1 MRQPLIDSSLFD
13 IVWIDLDDTL
23 IDFRANS
30 RAALAGLHAST
41 PQLSGLW
48 DSAEEWTK
56 AYEDHNHR
64 LWAAYNRAE
73 ITRDTLR
80 LHRFLNPLMEAGMA
94 EDEARRLA
102 PALDPAYLDLLA
114 QQKRLVPGALALLE
128 RLRGAGLR
136 CGVLSNGFKEVQ
148 YRKMDVAGLTPY
160 IDLTV
165 LSDDIGVNK
174 PDARLYCYAMGRAG
188 VTDPS
193 RCVMIGDNP
202 ATDIEGALCAGW
214 DAILFDPYGMLTAPT
229 ATVGSLD
236 EIEVRERDFYSDIR

>member
-1 MRQPLIDSSLFD
+1 M
-13 IVWIDLDDTL
+13 
-23 IDFRANS
+23 A
-30 RAALAGLHAST
+30 
-41 PQLSGLW
+41 
-48 DSAEEWTK
+48 
-56 AYEDHNHR
+56 AYENHNHR
-64 LWAAYNRAE
+64 LWVAYNRAE

-80 LHRFLNPLMEAGMA
+80 LNRFLNPLTEAGMA
-94 EDEARRLA
+94 EDEAHRLA
-102 PALDPAYLDLLA
+102 PMLDPEYLGLLA
-114 QQKRLVPGALALLE
+114 QQRQLVPGALALLE
-128 RLRGAGLR
+128 RLRSVGLR

-160 IDLTV
+160 IDVTV

-174 PDARLYCYAMGRAG
+174 PDVRLYRYAMERAG

-214 DAILFDPYGMLTAPT
+214 DAILFDQYGMLTAPT

-236 EIEVRERDFYSDIR
+236 EIVVR